1 MSTRRVNNNVTR
13 FKKALDDYTAYLIE
27 AMKLFATFPKPISKT
42 NKKKIDVI
50 NELTEARKQVALTD
64 FETLKQD
71 PSKHKLIADVIESHK
86 RFIKRHAPN
95 LTPLLNS
102 IHNNKSSNLKHFSPQ
117 EMAKLM
123 GLNNSLSKQNAETM
137 AKLMGK
143 NNKLSNKNAQNM
155 AKLMGQSSLSNAA
168 RGAATR
174 GRNLPKTNFSNEGF
188 LKNLAEIN
196 SIPDRTN
203 FPGLNTLAP
212 NASRN
217 RAMSAANK
225 DYANKTRRNIRNK
238 PLMARTHGV

>member
-27 AMKLFATFPKPISKT
+27 GRRLFATFPKPISKT
-42 NKKKIDVI
+42 NKKKIDLI

-102 IHNNKSSNLKHFSPQ
+102 IHNNKSSNLKIFSPQ

-123 GLNNSLSKQNAETM
+123 GLNNSLSEQNAETM

-143 NNKLSNKNAQNM
+143 NRLSNKNAQNM

-168 RGAATR
+168 RAAATR
-174 GRNLPKTNFSNEGF
+174 GRNLPKTNFINEGF
-188 LKNLAEIN
+188 LKNLADIN

-238 PLMARTHGV
+238 PLKAPNFGV